1 MIDGPDKDNRY
12 SLRYYDSVCSTSI
25 GWLWYPYIPY
35 GKITIL
41 QGDPGEGKTTLMLQL
56 AAMMSSGR
64 SIPDGLDAAE
74 PQVVIFQG
82 NEDGHA
88 DTIKPR
94 LEAAG
99 ADCKKVAFIQS
110 KYDLSLS
117 EPVFGDAIR
126 KSGARLLIIDPLQ
139 AFIGNDK
146 ELLRPGGIREAFRE
160 LTWIAEE
167 TGCAIVMISH
177 MNKNSHGKSIYRG
190 LGSIDVAA
198 VARSVLM
205 LERDR
210 EDSDVRVLL
219 HIKSSLAPEGSAYA
233 FRLDPSEGF
242 SWIGETDYTVFDF
255 PGSTGIG
262 TRKLAQAKFSLE
274 ALLYQDQPA
283 NDIMMHMEKLNIGKR
298 TVDTAKKELGIYS
311 YRKGG
316 SWYWHLPDGNGT
328 RGLDSNE
335 TRVHLSETDE
345 GRSL

>member
-1 MIDGPDKDNRY
+1 MFDSSGNEKHY
-12 SLRYYDSVCSTSI
+12 KLRFYDTVRSTRV

-56 AAMMSSGR
+56 AAMLSSGR
-64 SIPDGLDAAE
+64 SIPDGSVETE

-99 ADCKKVAFIQS
+99 ADCSKVAFIQS
-110 KYDLSLS
+110 DFDLSLS
-117 EPVFGDAIR
+117 ESVFGDAIK

-146 ELLRPGGIREAFRE
+146 ELLRPGGIRDAFRE

-167 TGCAIVMISH
+167 TDCAIVMISH
-177 MNKNSHGKSIYRG
+177 MNKNAHGKSIYRG

-210 EDSDVRVLL
+210 EDPDVRVML
-219 HIKSSLAPEGSAYA
+219 HIKSSLAPEGTAYA

-242 SWIGETDYTVFDF
+242 SWIGESDYTVFDF

-262 TRKLAQAKFSLE
+262 ARKLAQAKFSLE
-274 ALLYQDQPA
+274 ALLYQDQSA
-283 NDIMMHMEKLNIGKR
+283 NEIMAHMEKLNIGKR

-311 YRKGG
+311 YRRGG
-316 SWYWHLPDGNGT
+316 SWYWHMPDGNEI
-328 RGLDSNE
+328 RGGNSNE
-335 TRVHLSETDE
+335 TRLHLSETDK
-345 GRSL
+345 G